1 MLIDC
6 SIFQFV
12 LFLFLFVVF
21 CFLLCFFLYDFHVC
35 VKGELLVNGFTCEG
49 RVNWG
54 GFPARVFT
62 LYHVYIKPV
71 YHSLVKGGLIIY
83 IINPVRLYSTSF
95 RFHPPLIIYIILI
108 FERHILFSLIFSAVN
123 IECIQK
129 ELI

>member
-6 SIFQFV
+6 SFFQFV
-12 LFLFLFVVF
+12 LFLFLFVVC

-35 VKGELLVNGFTCEG
+35 VKDKLLFYVPARGG
-49 RVNWG
+49 LVNWG

-62 LYHVYIKPV
+62 LYHVYSKPV
-71 YHSLVKGGLIIY
+71 YHVHVKGGLIIY
-83 IINPVRLYSTSF
+83 IINPVRLYPNSF
-95 RFHPPLIIYIILI
+95 PFFPPLIIYIILI
-108 FERHILFSLIFSAVN
+108 FERHILFSLIFTAVN